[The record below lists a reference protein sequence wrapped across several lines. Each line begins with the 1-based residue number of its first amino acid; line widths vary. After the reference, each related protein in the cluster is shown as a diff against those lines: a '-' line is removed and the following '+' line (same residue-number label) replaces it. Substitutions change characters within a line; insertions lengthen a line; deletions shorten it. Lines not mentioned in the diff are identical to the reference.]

1 MTSDFDNMEENEI
14 SLFYATISANVRK
27 YRVEQGLSQMD
38 LALEIGIKSV
48 AFFSNAE
55 CNRYNKHFNLEHI
68 YKIAKALDKD
78 IDDFFIGTNAYKKER
93 KHAKL

>member
-1 MTSDFDNMEENEI
+1 MSNKFDNTSSDEI
-14 SLFYATISANVRK
+14 ELFYTLVSKNVKK
-27 YRVEQGLSQMD
+27 YRLERGMSQMD

-78 IDDFFIGTNAYKKER
+78 ICEFIMS
-93 KHAKL
+93 